1 MNIVVNGSSMQIDSG
16 KTVSDLIE
24 LMKVGNKRFAV
35 EINDEIIPR
44 GDHATH
50 TLSDNDKIEIVHAIG
65 GG

>member
-1 MNIVVNGSSMQIDSG
+1 MQIDSG